1 MRSLLSILQ
10 FRDLESA
17 IQLQENL
24 SQHLSLTWDDRPIR
38 TIAGVDMRDRGNT
51 INAAIAVFRYPELI
65 QLTTVTG
72 VAPPGCR
79 YVPGLLAFRIGPAIL
94 DAWKKLQQAP
104 DLIMVHGHGI
114 AHPRGLGL
122 ASHLGLWLNLPA
134 IGVARTRLLGN
145 HPEVG
150 PNAGDWSE
158 LRDEETG
165 ERVIGAVL
173 RTRTGIQPVFIS
185 PGHLIDLPHS
195 IQFVLA
201 ICRTYRI
208 PEPIR
213 TAHNAAARA
222 SLHS

>member
-1 MRSLLSILQ
+1 MRNHLSVLKIRNPNLG
-10 FRDLESA
+10 
-17 IQLQENL
+17 IQIQENL
-24 SQHLSLTWDDRPIR
+24 SQCLSLTWDNRPIR
-38 TIAGVDMRDRGNT
+38 TIAGIDMSDRGDT
-51 INAAIAVFRYPELI
+51 IYAAIAVFRYPELI

-72 VAPPGCR
+72 VAPPGYR
-79 YVPGLLAFRIGPAIL
+79 YVPGLLAFRMGPAIL
-94 DAWKKLQQAP
+94 DAWKKLQPAP

-122 ASHLGLWLNLPA
+122 ASHLGLWRNLPA
-134 IGVARTRLLGN
+134 IGVARGRLYGN

-165 ERVIGAVL
+165 ERAIGVVL

-201 ICRTYRI
+201 CCRTYRI
-208 PEPIR
+208 PELINL
-213 TAHNAAARA
+213 AHKAAAGA
-222 SLHS
+222 SQHS

>member
-38 TIAGVDMRDRGNT
+38 TIAGIDMRDRGNT

-122 ASHLGLWLNLPA
+122 ASHLGLWFNLPA
-134 IGVARTRLLGN
+134 IGVARTRWCF
-145 HPEVG
+145 P
-150 PNAGDWSE
+150 A
-158 LRDEETG
+158 
-165 ERVIGAVL
+165 
-173 RTRTGIQPVFIS
+173 F
-185 PGHLIDLPHS
+185 LILP
-195 IQFVLA
+195 
-201 ICRTYRI
+201 
-208 PEPIR
+208 
-213 TAHNAAARA
+213 
-222 SLHS
+222 